1 MTSTYSLC
9 STLPKKSMP
18 GPSVRRHR
26 LMELNDPPQPA
37 LLLLLLLL
45 PHLLMLLPLH
55 LLLLLATLA
64 APIIY
69 TTLATYA
76 NLFFQATLAT

>member
-9 STLPKKSMP
+9 STLPKKLMP
-18 GPSVRRHR
+18 GPSVRRYR
-26 LMELNDPPQPA
+26 LMEL
-37 LLLLLLLL
+37 LL
-45 PHLLMLLPLH
+45 LLPLH

-64 APIIY
+64 ALIIY

-76 NLFFQATLAT
+76 NLVIQATLAT